1 MQSLI
6 LSLLL
11 TNCVTSLH
19 LSYRE
24 KVNTYEDNFN
34 NDYYDHEDPDASS
47 ESNEIKNPANVKHQ
61 DNDKT

>member
-24 KVNTYEDNFN
+24 KVNTYEENFD
-34 NDYYDHEDPDASS
+34 NDYYDHEDPDQSS
-47 ESNEIKNPANVKHQ
+47 EAKEIKNPANIKNQ
-61 DNDKT
+61 DNHKT

>member
-34 NDYYDHEDPDASS
+34 NDYYDHEDPDPSS
-47 ESNEIKNPANVKHQ
+47 EAKEIKNPANIKNQ
-61 DNDKT
+61 DNHKT